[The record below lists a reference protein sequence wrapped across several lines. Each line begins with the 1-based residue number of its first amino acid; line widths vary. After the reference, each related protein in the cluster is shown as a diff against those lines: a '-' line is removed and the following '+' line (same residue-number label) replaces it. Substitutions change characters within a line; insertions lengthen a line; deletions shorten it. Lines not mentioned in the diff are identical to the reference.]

1 MTIQHRMQIL
11 QILYEERAHGSQ
23 TFDRDILIQRMHAS
37 WDNIHLEVAYLE
49 EIGYIE
55 VKRRQLGARI
65 FEALRI
71 TAKGIDFVENPP
83 PDSDER
89 HPLQYVESSLWDS
102 NLTNLKYVL
111 ADLYPFKED
120 SVSIVRDTGLDLTH
134 ISFQNKAVNNWSE
147 ILFEAN
153 KHGKVSDVIR
163 AALRDYPDNQSLLSA
178 LKGTLTPVR
187 PLLGDTFSWESPVL
201 PETLEKL
208 MGKQTTLLPISWLEI
223 GLQRSRSVAKV
234 KRADHTYGT
243 GFLIRDNW
251 FLTNHHVLGTVDEA
265 RTTIVQ
271 FNYQKDTDGRDF
283 EPVNFELDPD
293 AGFKTS
299 VEHDWT
305 LVRVKGDANTEWGVL
320 DLQPVEIKVNDR
332 ANIIQHPGGEV
343 KQIALYHNII
353 AYVDNTRVQYL
364 TDTLPGSSGSAV
376 FDDEWR
382 VIALHHAG
390 GLLIEPDTKKQ
401 VYRNEGINVNCIL
414 KDLKL
419 LGGL

>member
-1 MTIQHRMQIL
+1 MQQRMQIL
-11 QILYEERAHGSQ
+11 QVLYKERAKGSQ
-23 TFDRDILIQRMHAS
+23 TFDRDSLVQRLDTN
-37 WDNIHLEVAYLE
+37 WDSIRQEVAYLE
-49 EIGYIE
+49 ESGDVE
-55 VKRRQLGARI
+55 VKRRQIGARI

-71 TAKGIDFVENPP
+71 TAKGIDLVER
-83 PDSDER
+83 EI
-89 HPLQYVESSLWDS
+89 LQPNGSESLWDK

-120 SVSIVRDTGLDLTH
+120 SFSVVRDAGLDPTR

-147 ILFEAN
+147 ILSEAN
-153 KHGKVSDVIR
+153 KRGKVPDIIR
-163 AALRDYPDNQSLLSA
+163 AALRDYPDNQSLKSA

-187 PLLGDTFSWESPVL
+187 PLLGNTFSWESPAS

-208 MGKQTTLLPISWLEI
+208 MGKQSTLLPISWLEV
-223 GLQRSRSVAKV
+223 GLQRSQSVAKV

-251 FLTNHHVLGTVDEA
+251 FLTNHHVLGTVEEA
-265 RTTIVQ
+265 RAAIIQ
-271 FNYQKDTDGRDF
+271 FNYQKDAAGRDI

-305 LVRVKGDANTEWGVL
+305 LVHVKGNANSEWGAL
-320 DLQPVEIKVNDR
+320 DLKPVEIKVNGR
-332 ANIIQHPGGEV
+332 ANIIQHPGGDV

-353 AYVDNTRVQYL
+353 AYVGNTRVQYL

-376 FDDEWR
+376 FDDEWC

-390 GLLIEPDTKKQ
+390 GLLVELSTKKQ

-414 KDLKL
+414 KDLEL
-419 LGGL
+419 QGEL